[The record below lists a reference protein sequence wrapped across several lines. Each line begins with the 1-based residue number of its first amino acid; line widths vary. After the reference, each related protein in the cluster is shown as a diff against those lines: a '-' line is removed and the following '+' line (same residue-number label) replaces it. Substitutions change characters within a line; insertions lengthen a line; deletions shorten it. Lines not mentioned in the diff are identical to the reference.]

1 MRISDWSSDVCSSDL
16 RIEGSDGAMMVKLGL
31 LLDYPTGEPD
41 ELWFARRGGPWEQ
54 VPLDGAWFPD
64 AFIGPMANLQRVA
77 AGEDDRLATAVE
89 DADRK
94 STRLKLQYLMR
105 ISYAVFCLQK
115 TKRITYSYP
124 QNTYTT

>member
-89 DADRK
+89 DAW
-94 STRLKLQYLMR
+94 
-105 ISYAVFCLQK
+105 K
-115 TKRITYSYP
+115 TMALVEACYRSAAAPAYP
-124 QNTYTT
+124 IPTE